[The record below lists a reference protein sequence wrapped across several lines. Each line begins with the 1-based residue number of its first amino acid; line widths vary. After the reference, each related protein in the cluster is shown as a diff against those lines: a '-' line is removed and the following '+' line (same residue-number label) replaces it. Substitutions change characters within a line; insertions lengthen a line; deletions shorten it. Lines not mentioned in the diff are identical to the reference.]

1 MKRISA
7 KEIRLGAYYNVLT
20 KEQIYIGFQNTY
32 PVYRVYHPDKG
43 YGFPYKTIKQARLA
57 QHEGKQMTT
66 ATKIFRDDVEELP
79 GVTSI
84 GVGSIWLYFLN
95 EALVG
100 VISMNNEKAYLLKIP
115 VDFKANEAILPSH
128 LPPSKDWPNGIT
140 EKIIAGI
147 IEDADRKNLV
157 VERMTP
163 IEIQEKSIALLSGE
177 LASLIDE
184 RMGLT

>member
-1 MKRISA
+1 
-7 KEIRLGAYYNVLT
+7 
-20 KEQIYIGFQNTY
+20 
-32 PVYRVYHPDKG
+32 
-43 YGFPYKTIKQARLA
+43 
-57 QHEGKQMTT
+57 MTNL
-66 ATKIFRDDVEELP
+66 TKIFRDDVEELP

-115 VDFKANEAILPSH
+115 TAFKPNEAILPSH

>member
-1 MKRISA
+1 
-7 KEIRLGAYYNVLT
+7 
-20 KEQIYIGFQNTY
+20 
-32 PVYRVYHPDKG
+32 
-43 YGFPYKTIKQARLA
+43 
-57 QHEGKQMTT
+57 MTT
-66 ATKIFRDDVEELP
+66 VTKIFRDDVEELP

-84 GVGSIWLYFLN
+84 GVGSIWMYFLN

-100 VISMNNEKAYLLKIP
+100 VISMNNEKAYLLRIP

>member
-1 MKRISA
+1 MKRIPA
-7 KEIRLGAYYNVLT
+7 KEIRLGAYYPVLT
-20 KEQIYIGFQNTY
+20 KEQIYVLFQNTN
-32 PVYRVYHPDKG
+32 PIYRVYYPEKG
-43 YGFPYKTIKQARLA
+43 YGSPYKTIKQARLA

-66 ATKIFRDDVEELP
+66 VTKIFRDDVEELP

-84 GVGSIWLYFLN
+84 GVGSIWMYFLN

-177 LASLIDE
+177 LAGLIDE